1 MPEKTDATGSA
12 ESPGTAAEER
22 VVLLDGGHRPV
33 GTADKRLVHGP
44 RTPLHLA
51 FSCYVF
57 DPGGRLL
64 VTRRALDKT
73 AWPGVWTNSFCGHPG
88 PGEPM
93 EAALHRRAREEL
105 GISLE
110 GVAVLLP
117 EFAYRAADASGIV
130 ENEFCP
136 VYRAATRDTP
146 RAPSPPRWPN
156 GSGSSGP
163 TSRRWPGA
171 PPGPSA
177 RGRPARSPSSP
188 TDHSRPDRLPV
199 GRVQVQPGSPNTGGG

>member
-1 MPEKTDATGSA
+1 MQEKTDATGSA
-12 ESPGTAAEER
+12 ESPGPAAEER

-57 DPGGRLL
+57 DPEGRLL
-64 VTRRALDKT
+64 VTRRALDKA

-88 PGEPM
+88 PGEPL
-93 EAALHRRAREEL
+93 EEALHRRAREEL

-110 GVAVLLP
+110 GVTVLLP
-117 EFAYRAADASGIV
+117 EFAYCATDASGIV

-146 RAPSPPRWPN
+146 HPEPGEVAEWVWVEWADFAEVARRAPWAVSPW
-156 GSGSSGP
+156 
-163 TSRRWPGA
+163 A
-171 PPGPSA
+171 A
-177 RGRPARSPSSP
+177 RQIPLIAEEPQQS
-188 TDHSRPDRLPV
+188 
-199 GRVQVQPGSPNTGGG
+199 

>member
-1 MPEKTDATGSA
+1 MPEKADATGTA
-12 ESPGTAAEER
+12 ESPGTAAEEL

-93 EAALHRRAREEL
+93 EEALHRRAREEL

-146 RAPSPPRWPN
+146 RPEPAEVAEWEWVEWADFATVARRAPWAVSPW
-156 GSGSSGP
+156 
-163 TSRRWPGA
+163 A
-171 PPGPSA
+171 A
-177 RGRPARSPSSP
+177 RQVPLIADRPQQ
-188 TDHSRPDRLPV
+188 T
-199 GRVQVQPGSPNTGGG
+199 